1 MNRRIKTFG
10 HDGEF
15 LDDSVAMIT
24 RVAAENIVIHDMRDK
39 GYARILD
46 LDVGWYTQYDPRLN
60 KWEYAIRAYGI
71 YVGKRKARECQGW
84 SQGKLIPRSTHQHM
98 SNQS

>member
-15 LDDSVAMIT
+15 LDDSVALIA
-24 RVAAENIVIHDMRDK
+24 RVAAENVLVHDMRDK
-39 GYARILD
+39 GYAKILD
-46 LDVGWYTQYDPRLN
+46 IDVGWYTQYDPNIN
-60 KWEYAIRAYGI
+60 KWEYSIRAYGI
-71 YVGKRKARECQGW
+71 YVGKRKARECEGW

-98 SNQS
+98 SKL

>member
-15 LDDSVAMIT
+15 LDDSVAMIS
-24 RVAAENIVIHDMRDK
+24 RVAAENAVIHEMRDK

-46 LDVGWYTQYDPRLN
+46 LDVGWFTQYDPRLD
-60 KWEYAIRAYGI
+60 KWEYSIRAYGI
-71 YVGKRKARECQGW
+71 YVGKRKARECEGW
-84 SQGKLIPRSTHQHM
+84 TQGKLIPRNIRQAI
-98 SNQS
+98 